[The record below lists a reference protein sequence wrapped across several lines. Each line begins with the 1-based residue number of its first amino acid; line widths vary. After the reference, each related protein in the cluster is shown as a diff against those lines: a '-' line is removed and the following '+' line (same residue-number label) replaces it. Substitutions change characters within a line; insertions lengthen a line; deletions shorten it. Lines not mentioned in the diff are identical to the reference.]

1 MKNRPIGPG
10 TCPNKIEEEEMPVK
24 NWHTGDTP
32 DIPFFIFFVVMAN
45 HS

>member
-10 TCPNKIEEEEMPVK
+10 TCPNKKEEEEEMPVK

-32 DIPFFIFFVVMAN
+32 DIPFFIFFCS
-45 HS
+45 HG